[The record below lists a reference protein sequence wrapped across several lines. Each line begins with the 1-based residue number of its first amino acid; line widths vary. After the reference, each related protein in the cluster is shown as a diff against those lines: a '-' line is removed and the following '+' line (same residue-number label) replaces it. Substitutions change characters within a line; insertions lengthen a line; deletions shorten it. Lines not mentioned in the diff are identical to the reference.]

1 MLPVGTA
8 MRLRVKNALA
18 MKKPKTEV
26 STVGAGESVYSP
38 FGTLNIQNWG
48 TYGEGDSNFCI
59 NQFVYAEYAPID
71 LNLDLGFQ
79 MWDNFTSGSPNGT
92 FETYNAYSGYIP
104 W

>member
-18 MKKPKTEV
+18 MKKSKTEV
-26 STVGAGESVYSP
+26 STVGESDYSP
-38 FGTLNIQNWG
+38 FGTLRLG
-48 TYGEGDSNFCI
+48 TGNNREGDSNYCI
-59 NQFVYAEYAPID
+59 QKFTYAEYAPID
-71 LNLDLGFQ
+71 LNFDLGYQ
-79 MWDNFTSGSPNGT
+79 MWENFTSGSPNGT